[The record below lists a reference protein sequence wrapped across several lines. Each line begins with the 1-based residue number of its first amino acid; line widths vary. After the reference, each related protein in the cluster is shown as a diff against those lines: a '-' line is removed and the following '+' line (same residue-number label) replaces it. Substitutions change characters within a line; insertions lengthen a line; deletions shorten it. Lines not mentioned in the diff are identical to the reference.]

1 MLRKMQIIISSL
13 LLILAL
19 HFLLQGINYRKNIYL
34 SPTIQVSN
42 KETFEFIPESTQQLK
57 MELLNAIQCEEPSV
71 IAANTYTDNTNDANF
86 QSNVLNTNRFYVK
99 NGDDTPKLFNSKDKN
114 SEVVDPSEINSF
126 SDVNKYSNQ
135 LDAWKYK
142 NELVMNGGELLNGI
156 TGYDNMTD
164 DYFSYNNFS
173 VKSVGCNPSNR
184 GATQDDDLRM
194 GMGSINREI
203 RDTN

>member
-86 QSNVLNTNRFYVK
+86 QSNVLNTN
-99 NGDDTPKLFNSKDKN
+99 
-114 SEVVDPSEINSF
+114 
-126 SDVNKYSNQ
+126 
-135 LDAWKYK
+135 A
-142 NELVMNGGELLNGI
+142 
-156 TGYDNMTD
+156 
-164 DYFSYNNFS
+164 
-173 VKSVGCNPSNR
+173 
-184 GATQDDDLRM
+184 
-194 GMGSINREI
+194 
-203 RDTN
+203 